1 MNLSSIWHPLK
12 QRPAFWLAAF
22 LVVCLTFIGC
32 SKPAQSAS
40 GAQVDSKLKEQVLQ
54 IIREN
59 PEVILESV
67 QAYQQRQQDELQKSR
82 QSFLQQLKTNPK
94 AVIGESPTLGAAA
107 QKIVLIE
114 FSDFQCPYCS
124 RAHNTVNQFMA
135 KHQDQVT
142 LVYKHF
148 PLVSIHPQAMPA
160 AQAAW
165 AAQQQG
171 KFWEYH
177 NALFEQQ
184 KQLSEEL
191 YGAIAKNLNL
201 DLDKFNRDRNSSA
214 AKTAIQ
220 KDMQLGQGL
229 GLEGTPFFIL
239 NGETFSGAVDL
250 SEMEKIFA
258 RVSSK

>member
-1 MNLSSIWHPLK
+1 MNLSSIWHPLTR
-12 QRPAFWLAAF
+12 RPGFWLAAF
-22 LVVCLTFIGC
+22 LAVCLTFLGC

-40 GAQVDSKLKEQVLQ
+40 GTTVDSKLKEQVLQ

-67 QAYQQRQQDELQKSR
+67 QAYQQRQQEEVQKSR
-82 QSFLQQLKTNPK
+82 QSFLQQFKTNPQ
-94 AVIGESPTLGAAA
+94 ALIGSSPSTGATA
-107 QKIVLIE
+107 QKIVLVE

-135 KHQDQVT
+135 KYQGKVT

-148 PLVSIHPQAMPA
+148 PLISIHPQAMPA
-160 AQAAW
+160 AKAAW

-184 KQLSEEL
+184 KQLGEEL
-191 YGAIAKNLNL
+191 YGAIAKKLNLNL
-201 DLDKFNRDRNSSA
+201 AKFNSDRQSPA
-214 AKTAIQ
+214 ATAAIQ
-220 KDMQLGQGL
+220 KDMQLGQSL

-250 SEMEKIFA
+250 SEMEKVLA
-258 RVSSK
+258 RVSS